1 MKSRSL
7 AAIFGFALLLSG
19 SAARAQSI
27 IYDNTTTSLNNDM
40 PLLPA
45 WLNDSEEAGDDIWLW
60 GTDREVV
67 SLKLLFTYRGTQP
80 GTIDLRIRFR
90 SVIEEDQTPGD
101 IFFDSGIIPA
111 VPTIGGINDYNFA
124 IPHVFV
130 PDHFVWTV
138 QAYNRQGSV
147 GELGPSYFNPAT
159 VGFSDDF
166 FWLHGSGGD
175 WTNYSWGGDPY
186 ANFAARFTAVPEPI
200 SLLGLSWGCFS
211 LARLRRAN
219 RLSKR

>member
-1 MKSRSL
+1 MKGRL
-7 AAIFGFALLLSG
+7 FTLLIGLTLFGAWSQ
-19 SAARAQSI
+19 AQSQVI
-27 IYDNTTTSLNNDM
+27 VYDNTTTSLSNDM

-45 WLNDSEEAGDDIWLW
+45 LLNDSDEAGDDIWLW
-60 GTDREVV
+60 STQREIV

-101 IFFDSGIIPA
+101 TFFDSEMIEG
-111 VPTIGGINDYNFA
+111 VPEIGGLNDYNFA
-124 IPHVFV
+124 IPHVVV

-147 GELGPSYFNPAT
+147 GEIGPSYFNPAT

-166 FWLHGSGGD
+166 FWLRGSGGD
-175 WTNYSWGGDPY
+175 WTNYSWGGD
-186 ANFAARFTAVPEPI
+186 
-200 SLLGLSWGCFS
+200 
-211 LARLRRAN
+211 
-219 RLSKR
+219 